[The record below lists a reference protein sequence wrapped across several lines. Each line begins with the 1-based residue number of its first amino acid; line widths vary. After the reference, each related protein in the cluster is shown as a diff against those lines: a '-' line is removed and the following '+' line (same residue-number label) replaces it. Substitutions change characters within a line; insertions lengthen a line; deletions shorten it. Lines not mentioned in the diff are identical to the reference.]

1 MIQKNLDWE
10 QTRYLASIIINVNMD
25 KKSKM
30 ISPEKLFPLPQDVFL
45 EKGKPKTTKEQ
56 FLAFKKMVDASKKV
70 KG

>member
-1 MIQKNLDWE
+1 MIQKNISWE

-45 EKGKPKTTKEQ
+45 EKGKPKSTKDD
-56 FLAFKKMVDASKKV
+56 FLAFKNRVEASKKDST
-70 KG
+70 